1 MKLEK
6 LSALAELVSAVA
18 IVVTLGYLAIQ
29 TRQNTAA
36 VQAAVR
42 QSMLIEDRELLFK
55 QMEFPFVAAGEY
67 NERELT
73 REEQVQLISF
83 LVAMV
88 RVRENQW
95 LQYQNGVIDEATWAT
110 YRVPLEIILS
120 QPFSREWWQVRSKAG
135 EFTEGF
141 VNDVNDLL
149 ADMPIQTG
157 TSMSE
162 ALGLER

>member
-1 MKLEK
+1 MKLER
-6 LSALAELVSAVA
+6 LSALAELISAVA
-18 IVVTLGYLAIQ
+18 IVVTLGYLAVQ

-36 VQAAVR
+36 TQAAVR
-42 QSMLIEDRELLFK
+42 QSMVVEDRELLFK

-67 NERELT
+67 NGRELT
-73 REEQVQLISF
+73 RDQRVQLISF

-110 YRVPLEIILS
+110 YRVPLLIILS
-120 QPFSREWWQVRSKAG
+120 QPFSRRWWQIRSEAG

-141 VNDVNDLL
+141 VNDVNELL
-149 ADMPIQTG
+149 ADTPIQTP
-157 TSMSE
+157 TSMFE
-162 ALGLER
+162 ALGLED